1 MHVRNSVMLTGM
13 VFVLSSVPELFVYVA
28 LSDNITALYEQKN
41 TNNRQALETWNVS
54 AASTHAYIQ
63 VGV

>member
-1 MHVRNSVMLTGM
+1 MLMGM

-41 TNNRQALETWNVS
+41 TNNRQALETWNVINS
-54 AASTHAYIQ
+54 IHARSYPGWG
-63 VGV
+63 VGWLF